1 MVPPTLRLIIPV
13 VDKLSFMICVR
24 RCMYVCMCTWYTVC
38 ACYMHAWRTRV
49 CACVRAYACIATVYK
64 HTHEHVTYVGWLIC
78 LESLMSTPPLMYV
91 QSKHTP
97 SHSLYLQF
105 PSLR

>member
-1 MVPPTLRLIIPV
+1 MVPPV
-13 VDKLSFMICVR
+13 EVDCTCSRQAVFYDMCTQV
-24 RCMYVCMCTWYTVC
+24 YVCMCTWYTVC

-64 HTHEHVTYVGWLIC
+64 HTHEHVAYVGWLIC